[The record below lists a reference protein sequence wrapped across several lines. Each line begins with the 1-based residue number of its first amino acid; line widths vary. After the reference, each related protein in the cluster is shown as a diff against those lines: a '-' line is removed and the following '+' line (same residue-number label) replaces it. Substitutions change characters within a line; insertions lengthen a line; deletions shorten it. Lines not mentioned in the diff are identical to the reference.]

1 MHAGDEAAAAGAS
14 GRLPEVVPFIPQGVL
29 QTEVARLRG
38 HFGPPVKWLHFV
50 LHELE
55 TPSAAMK
62 PWEGR
67 PRTFS
72 VLPQCGLR
80 TPFITIDSEVLREIA
95 GVVVD
100 GGGCPFWDP
109 GKVRVRAPPPAP
121 CAPRARPPARPLADD
136 RCCMRSCMQRE
147 AQEPLVSRKARAE
160 RDALWEATL
169 LIRKVRRP
177 RSYVFAHQVKT
188 DGVSASVLFIRPQ
201 KVPAL
206 VAGAPAPAGRGRRGR
221 APRGGAR
228 PIPRPVLA
236 ALIGGGRS
244 AHRG

>member
-1 MHAGDEAAAAGAS
+1 MPPVIRSRVHQIIKYFGNEFETATALHLARNMKPFTMRLLRRVVEHASPAPPPSRAAVARAQELMYIAVTGEIVPVRPLSHLVHACALMRSSLHAGDEAAAAGAS

-100 GGGCPFWDP
+100 RGGCPFRDP

-121 CAPRARPPARPLADD
+121 CAPRARPRG
-136 RCCMRSCMQRE
+136 RSLTIDAACAHACRE
-147 AQEPLVSRKARAE
+147 
-160 RDALWEATL
+160 
-169 LIRKVRRP
+169 RP
-177 RSYVFAHQVKT
+177 RS
-188 DGVSASVLFIRPQ
+188 PW
-201 KVPAL
+201 
-206 VAGAPAPAGRGRRGR
+206 
-221 APRGGAR
+221 
-228 PIPRPVLA
+228 
-236 ALIGGGRS
+236 
-244 AHRG
+244 